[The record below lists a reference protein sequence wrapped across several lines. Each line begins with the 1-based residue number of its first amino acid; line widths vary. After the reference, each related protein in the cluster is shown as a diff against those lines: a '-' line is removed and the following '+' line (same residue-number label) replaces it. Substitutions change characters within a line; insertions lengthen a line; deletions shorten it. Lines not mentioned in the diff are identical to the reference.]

1 VGDNTPAYV
10 NVRVI
15 AATNEPLQKKISDGT
30 FREDLF
36 YRLNVIPINV
46 PSLRERRED
55 IPLIASNYLRHKVSQ
70 RLGHRV
76 QMTKHAMQMLGNYGW
91 PGNVRELENVLE
103 RAAVLCENNIIQ
115 PHDLPSNI
123 LEAKKAE
130 PAQELHTSIDSLYPI
145 GGNTEFVERSS
156 VSTGNPAKVESLKDF
171 MREQEVS
178 YLNRILSQAGGD
190 KEKAAGLLG
199 ISLATL
205 YRKLAGE
212 EA

>member
-1 VGDNTPAYV
+1 
-10 NVRVI
+10 
-15 AATNEPLQKKISDGT
+15 
-30 FREDLF
+30 
-36 YRLNVIPINV
+36 
-46 PSLRERRED
+46 
-55 IPLIASNYLRHKVSQ
+55 
-70 RLGHRV
+70 
-76 QMTKHAMQMLGNYGW
+76 
-91 PGNVRELENVLE
+91 VLE

-145 GGNTEFVERSS
+145 GGNTEFVEKSS
-156 VSTGNPAKVESLKDF
+156 VSAGNPAKVEPLKDF

-178 YLNRILSQAGGD
+178 YLNRILSQTGGD